1 VALEPHRSSLP
12 AEIPDLKPVDWADV
26 AERVRRHRVVL
37 GGIAMVAAA
46 CVLKAVALNHSYF
59 QQDDFAVMAKATAG
73 PFGFQYLFQSYAGH
87 LIPGMFALAW
97 MLTRIS
103 AYNWSLSAGTV
114 LVFAALA
121 GLGMLKALRTLFG
134 DRPLILLPLAVY
146 LFTPLTVPA
155 LTWWMVGLQEMPL
168 ELAIVM
174 AVDQHVRYVR
184 QGRLRNAIF
193 AALWVVFGL
202 AFNERANALPVLLL
216 ALTSAFLVGRG
227 SWLGATRR
235 TLRRHW
241 RAWSMY
247 LAAMA
252 ADIAIYVLQ
261 LNTSSEPLR
270 APTSVSTG
278 ATVAWDLVE
287 KTLVPGALG
296 GPWRWLPMTA
306 GSSYAIA
313 APPALLV
320 AVAWIAAAAVVVGS
334 ILYRRN
340 GWRAWAILLGWVVVA
355 DIIPVEAGRVAF
367 FGTILGFETRY
378 VADAVP
384 VLAICLALA
393 IAPVA
398 GEQHAYRPGMPDSFR
413 RGVVGGFVAGAFL
426 LGSLWSVVSFED
438 VTSSAAARSY
448 LANARAAVA
457 AAKPATTVL
466 DSPAPNS
473 VIDAGLFGRYGRVE
487 QVLSPLT
494 SRMPSASRIRWVQRP
509 AGTVP
514 DLLTFDS
521 QGNLVPIALAG
532 PYSVAAQPPGAPRC
546 TAVTRRGVTI
556 RLIPNPTWAPY
567 PKLVWTLAIGYVS
580 GPNVMLAVTYAG
592 QHALLTLTHGLGNTY
607 VTVHGSASRLTLRT
621 IGGGVCVGTVQ
632 VGDFGASS

>member
-1 VALEPHRSSLP
+1 MP
-12 AEIPDLKPVDWADV
+12 AEIPDLKPIDWADV
-26 AERVRRHRVVL
+26 ADRVLRHRVVL
-37 GGIAMVAAA
+37 SGIAMVTAA
-46 CVLKAVALNHSYF
+46 CVLKAVALSHSYF
-59 QQDDFAVMAKATAG
+59 QQDDFAVMAKATASG
-73 PFGFQYLFQSYAGH
+73 FGFQYLFQSYAGH

-97 MLTRIS
+97 VVARVS
-103 AYNWSLSAGTV
+103 AYNWGLSAGTV

-155 LTWWMVGLQEMPL
+155 LTWWMVGLQEVPL

-184 QGRLRNAIF
+184 QGRVRNAIF
-193 AALWVVFGL
+193 AALWVVLGL
-202 AFNERANALPVLLL
+202 AFNERANVLPVLLL
-216 ALTSAFLVGRG
+216 ALTSAFLIGGG
-227 SWLGATRR
+227 SWPGAILR

-241 RAWSMY
+241 PAWSMY

-261 LNTSSEPLR
+261 LNTSREPLR
-270 APTSVSTG
+270 APTSVSSG
-278 ATVAWDLVE
+278 ATVGWDLL
-287 KTLVPGALG
+287 KNTLVPGALG
-296 GPWRWLPMTA
+296 GPWKWVPITA
-306 GSSYAIA
+306 GSSYAVA

-320 AVAWIAAAAVVVGS
+320 AVAWIAAAAVVLGS
-334 ILYRRN
+334 ILYRRHA
-340 GWRAWAILLGWVVVA
+340 WRAWVILLGWVVVA

-378 VADAVP
+378 VADAGP

-393 IAPVA
+393 IMPVA
-398 GEQHAYRPGMPDSFR
+398 GEQHAYRPGIPDSFR
-413 RGVVGGFVAGAFL
+413 RGVVGGFVAGAFV
-426 LGSLWSVVSFED
+426 LGSLWSLVSFED
-438 VTSSAAARSY
+438 VTSSTAARSY
-448 LANARAAVA
+448 VANARAAVA

-466 DSPAPNS
+466 DSSAPNS
-473 VIDAGLFGRYGRVE
+473 VIDAGLFGRYGSVE

-494 SRMPSASRIRWVQRP
+494 SQMPSAGRIRWLQRP
-509 AGTVP
+509 VGTVP

-521 QGNLVPIALAG
+521 QGNLVPIAVAW
-532 PYSVAAQPPGAPRC
+532 PYSVASQPRGAPSC

-567 PKLVWTLAIGYVS
+567 AKLAWTLAIGFVS
-580 GPNVMLAVTYAG
+580 GPNVKLAVTYAG

-607 VTVHGSASRLTLRT
+607 VTVHGSANRVTLRNA
-621 IGGGVCVGTVQ
+621 GSGGVCVGTVQ
-632 VGDFGASS
+632 VGDFGASRS

>member
-12 AEIPDLKPVDWADV
+12 AEIPDLKPIDWADV
-26 AERVRRHRVVL
+26 ADRVLRHRVVL
-37 GGIAMVAAA
+37 TGIGMVTAS
-46 CVLKAVALNHSYF
+46 CVLKAVALSHSYF

-87 LIPGMFALAW
+87 LIPGMFGVAW
-97 MLTRIS
+97 VIARVS
-103 AYNWSLSAGTV
+103 AYNWGLSAGTV
-114 LVFAALA
+114 LVLAALA
-121 GLGMLKALRTLFG
+121 GLGMLKALRTLCG
-134 DRPLILLPLAVY
+134 DRWLILLPLAVY

-155 LTWWMVGLQEMPL
+155 LTWWMVGLQEVPL

-184 QGRLRNAIF
+184 HGRARNAIF

-202 AFNERANALPVLLL
+202 AFNERANVLPVLLL
-216 ALTSAFLVGRG
+216 ALTSAFLIGG
-227 SWLGATRR
+227 SWHAAALR

-241 RAWSMY
+241 PAWSMY

-252 ADIAIYVLQ
+252 ADITIYVVQ

-270 APTSVSTG
+270 APASASTG
-278 ATVAWDLVE
+278 AVVAWDLI
-287 KTLVPGALG
+287 KNTLVPGALG
-296 GPWRWLPMTA
+296 GPWKWLPITA
-306 GSSYAIA
+306 GSSYAVA

-320 AVAWIAAAAVVVGS
+320 AVAWIAAAVVVVGS
-334 ILYRRN
+334 ILYRRHA
-340 GWRAWAILLGWVVVA
+340 WRAWAILLGWVVVA

-398 GEQHAYRPGMPDSFR
+398 GEKNAYRPGIPDR
-413 RGVVGGFVAGAFL
+413 LRVGVAGGFVAGAFL

-448 LANARAAVA
+448 MADARAAVA
-457 AAKPATTVL
+457 AAKPATIVL
-466 DSPAPNS
+466 DSSAPNS
-473 VIDAGLFGRYGRVE
+473 VIDAGLFGKYGSVE

-494 SRMPSASRIRWVQRP
+494 SQMPPASRIRWVQRP
-509 AGTVP
+509 VGTIP

-521 QGNLVPIALAG
+521 QGNLVPIAVAW
-532 PYSVAAQPPGAPRC
+532 PYSVASQPPGAPRC

-556 RLIPNPTWAPY
+556 RLIPNRTWAPY

-580 GPNVMLAVTYAG
+580 GPNVKLAVTYAG
-592 QHALLTLTHGLGNTY
+592 QHALLALTRGLGNTY
-607 VTVHGSASRLTLRT
+607 VTVHGSASRLTLRNA
-621 IGGGVCVGTVQ
+621 GRGGVCIGTVQ